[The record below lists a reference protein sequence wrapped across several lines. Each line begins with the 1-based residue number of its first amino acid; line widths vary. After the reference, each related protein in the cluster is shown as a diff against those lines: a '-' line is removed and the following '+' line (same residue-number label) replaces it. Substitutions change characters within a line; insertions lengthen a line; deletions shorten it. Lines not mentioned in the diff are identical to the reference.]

1 MPNIK
6 EIRDGGANPNTPS
19 IKQMRDSQQRG
30 AEGIG
35 TSEYS
40 YAEKNAIRNHGTGLG
55 EGSDEK
61 FPTPIKAD
69 GEGPKIPWE

>member
-6 EIRDGGANPNTPS
+6 EIADRGAPT
-19 IKQMRDSQQRG
+19 IKELRESQQRG
-30 AEGIG
+30 SEGIG

-40 YAEKNAIRNHGTGLG
+40 YAEKMAIRNHGTGLG

-61 FPTPIKAD
+61 FSTPIKAD
-69 GEGPKIPWE
+69 GEGPKLPWE